1 MVISIKDK
9 EYEVRFGVGFVR
21 ALDAKYFTKGVG
33 GAVFGMG
40 LQVCVPKI
48 LTGDATALADLLY
61 EGMAHN
67 KSRPALKDIDAYIDG
82 AEDIDALFDEVID
95 ELKKQNATRKP
106 VEKMLENLEKAEE
119 ESEG

>member
-1 MVISIKDK
+1 MIINIKDK

-21 ALDAKYFTKGVG
+21 SLDAKYFTKGVG

-61 EGMAHN
+61 EGMAHL
-67 KSRPALKDIDAYIDG
+67 KSRPSIKDIDAYIDEI
-82 AEDIDALFDEVID
+82 EDIDALFDEVLD

-106 VEKMLENLEKAEE
+106 VEKMLENLGQAEKEND
-119 ESEG
+119 